1 MDYVSKLE
9 RLWRNEGVFVF
20 PFLNSVWFVLVGCFT
35 EFFFVCLFHVKVY
48 QFLVLYFVFVK
59 ATKSG
64 SLNVYNH
71 LFSLSKIELL
81 MVV

>member
-1 MDYVSKLE
+1 M
-9 RLWRNEGVFVF
+9 
-20 PFLNSVWFVLVGCFT
+20 LVGCFT
-35 EFFFVCLFHVKVY
+35 EVFFVCLFHVKVY